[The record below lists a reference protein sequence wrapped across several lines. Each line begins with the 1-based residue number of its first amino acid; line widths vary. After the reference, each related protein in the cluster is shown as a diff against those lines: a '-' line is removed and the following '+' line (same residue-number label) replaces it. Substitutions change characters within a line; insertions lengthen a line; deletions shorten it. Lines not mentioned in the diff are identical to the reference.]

1 MGNDTMKISEVVA
14 RNAAAEKAMADAIQ
28 ILEEALSDAAELPE
42 MERAEVY
49 AERLGAVR
57 RFLGQFV
64 KISPLGVLAEE
75 FGLKL
80 KRYASDDEIRLIG
93 VRVSHINEQEV
104 RKIWEIMIS
113 RRDRSAEIV
122 CNGEIVMYLR
132 GSTSVGSARIEKCAV
147 SSLLR
152 ILNEKKR
159 CALHRSRAAKEAK

>member
-1 MGNDTMKISEVVA
+1 MGNETMKIREVVA
-14 RNAAAEKAMADAIQ
+14 RNAATEKAMADAIQ
-28 ILEEALSDAAELPE
+28 ILEEALSDGAELHE

-57 RFLGQFV
+57 GILGQFV

-159 CALHRSRAAKEAK
+159 CALHRSRARREAK

>member
-1 MGNDTMKISEVVA
+1 MGNEIMTIREVVA
-14 RNAAAEKAMADAIQ
+14 RNAATEKAMADTIQ
-28 ILEEALSDAAELPE
+28 ILEEALSDAAWLHEFTK
-42 MERAEVY
+42 ADVY

-57 RFLGQFV
+57 GILGQFV

-152 ILNEKKR
+152 ILNEKTR
-159 CALHRSRAAKEAK
+159 CAHHRSRAGKEAK

>member
-1 MGNDTMKISEVVA
+1 MGNETMKISEVVA
-14 RNAAAEKAMADAIQ
+14 RNAATEKAMADAIQ
-28 ILEEALSDAAELPE
+28 ILEETLSDAAGLPE
-42 MERAEVY
+42 MERAEFY

-57 RFLGQFV
+57 GILWQFG

-132 GSTSVGSARIEKCAV
+132 GSTSVGPARIEKCAV
-147 SSLLR
+147 SSRLR

-159 CALHRSRAAKEAK
+159 CALHRSRARKEAK